1 MCRKGSFFVYFDGE
15 MLRSAFSAGSFWHSI
30 LFIYQPCMQES
41 NALTASSYLSYIWL
55 SNFFHGTS
63 EDLVISILINFL
75 KKLLPQTWIWFW
87 VAHFVFKTAVG
98 KKQQRHGAKRM
109 EVRCIS
115 KTQFYFLARTGNV
128 KGGIMV
134 CEKTSQFPGS
144 QFNFRGARSPRVGPL
159 FHVCN
164 LHQSFHSFLL
174 GPPKIKS
181 FFAPV
186 NSVFGLIP
194 SKWLKG
200 HFNVQAEYVKIRS
213 TFCLSMKTSI
223 FMGPIG
229 LLDPQ
234 K

>member
-1 MCRKGSFFVYFDGE
+1 MLIPVWILILLKTKQILTNNSHQYRQRKIFKPDIVKYHLQAATWCMCRKGSFFVYLDGE

-115 KTQFYFLARTGNV
+115 KTQFYFLARTGNL
-128 KGGIMV
+128 KGGIMI
-134 CEKTSQFPGS
+134 CEKTSWKPVQF
-144 QFNFRGARSPRVGPL
+144 
-159 FHVCN
+159 
-164 LHQSFHSFLL
+164 
-174 GPPKIKS
+174 
-181 FFAPV
+181 
-186 NSVFGLIP
+186 
-194 SKWLKG
+194 
-200 HFNVQAEYVKIRS
+200 
-213 TFCLSMKTSI
+213 
-223 FMGPIG
+223 
-229 LLDPQ
+229 
-234 K
+234 